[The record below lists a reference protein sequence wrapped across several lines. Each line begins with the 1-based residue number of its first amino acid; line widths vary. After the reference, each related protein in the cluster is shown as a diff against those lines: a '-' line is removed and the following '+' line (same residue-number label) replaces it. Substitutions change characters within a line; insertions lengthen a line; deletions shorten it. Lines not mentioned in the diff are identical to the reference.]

1 MLDVTDEEPLSE
13 VTCPAC
19 HTVNTVA
26 GMIGPFELLE
36 VVGHGG
42 MGVVYKARDV
52 SLDRLVALKLLHR
65 AESADPEQI
74 AKLASEASI
83 TASIN
88 HPHVVKVFTTGTDG
102 GRFYIAMELVDKG
115 TLDSLIGLQGRIAE
129 AQALDVG
136 IQIAQGLRAAL
147 QHGLIHRDVKPGNIL
162 FTDAHTA
169 KIVDF
174 GLAMLAEDAAAAR
187 GEVWGTPYY
196 VAPEKLDQKPE
207 DFRSDMYS
215 LGATLFHAIAGR
227 PPFEAEN
234 ASLVALKHLKSQAV
248 SLQAFA
254 PWVSGSTAFVINRT
268 LSKDPE
274 QRYQSYDELIEHL
287 EYARRELDQKA
298 AQPAQQQQTKRVVME
313 SAAAQSAMGWIT
325 IALIGLM
332 ILLGAGYLVYR
343 VTGGREPAPVTIVGA
358 KRATKYDEAYE
369 KARKLLLDGEAQ
381 GAAGAFAKLG
391 AERLPRPLLDWTN
404 FHEGLA
410 RLVANQPDEARAV
423 FRKIEE
429 RGASSVDAG
438 AKKVVDFLVE
448 TAASVVSDAPVPQAR
463 AQSLD
468 PKSYEAL
475 ALLVFGLKSWHLER
489 YPEANAL
496 LRRYEEA
503 TPTLGPA
510 TDWLRGYKPL
520 AAPYLND
527 LREYD
532 DAVLA
537 VKMAKTDET
546 KRNALR
552 ALTSA
557 KENLK
562 LGGKLGAKIE
572 AMRKNIGP
580 VPDAPP
586 PAPPPKKPAPK
597 KAPPAPVT
605 PPTPP
610 ASPVPPKTTPPPAA
624 TAVPPTTVRA
634 RPATPT
640 APRATPAPLTAPVL
654 PKATPLPQRPPVV
667 PRATPLPPASTLPR
681 ATPLPPAAAPR

>member
-1 MLDVTDEEPLSE
+1 MLDVTEEEPLSE

-19 HTVNTVA
+19 HTVNAVA

-52 SLDRLVALKLLHR
+52 SLDRPVALKLLHR

-74 AKLASEASI
+74 AKLAAEASI

-115 TLDSLIGLQGRIAE
+115 TLDSLIGLQGRVAE

-174 GLAMLAEDAAAAR
+174 GLAMLAEDAATAR

-207 DFRSDMYS
+207 DFRSDIYS

-274 QRYQSYDELIEHL
+274 QRYQSYDELIAHL
-287 EYARRELDQKA
+287 EYARRELEQKA
-298 AQPAQQQQTKRVVME
+298 AQPVQRQQQTKRVVME
-313 SAAAQSAMGWIT
+313 SAEAQSAMGWIT

-343 VTGGREPAPVTIVGA
+343 ATGGREPAPVTIVGA

-391 AERLPRPLLDWTN
+391 AEKLPRPLLDWTN

-410 RLVANQPDEARAV
+410 RLVANQPDEGRAA

-429 RGASSVDAG
+429 RGAGSVDTG

-448 TAASVVSDAPVPQAR
+448 TAASVVSDAPVPLAST
-463 AQSLD
+463 QSLD
-468 PKSYEAL
+468 AKSYEAL

-489 YPEANAL
+489 YAESNAL
-496 LRRYEEA
+496 LRRYDEA
-503 TPTLGPA
+503 TPTLGAA

-520 AAPYLND
+520 AAAYLHD
-527 LREYD
+527 LRAYD
-532 DAVLA
+532 DAALA

-546 KRNALR
+546 KRNALQV
-552 ALTSA
+552 LTSA

-562 LGGKLGAKIE
+562 LGGKLGAKID
-572 AMRKNIGP
+572 AMRKSMGP
-580 VPDAPP
+580 VPNATPP
-586 PAPPPKKPAPK
+586 PPPKKPAPK
-597 KAPPAPVT
+597 KAPPAS
-605 PPTPP
+605 P
-610 ASPVPPKTTPPPAA
+610 ALPKATPPPAPA
-624 TAVPPTTVRA
+624 AAAPS
-634 RPATPT
+634 ATPT
-640 APRATPAPLTAPVL
+640 PAILPR
-654 PKATPLPQRPPVV
+654 ATPLPQRPPLA
-667 PRATPLPPASTLPR
+667 PRATPIPPASTLPR
-681 ATPLPPAAAPR
+681 ATPLPPAAIPR